1 MKIKR
6 EAKLAIAAIAAVCI
20 LIWGIN
26 FLKGTSLF
34 DSKTT
39 YYGIYDKV
47 DGLKVSSGVMY
58 RGYQVGQVSK
68 IVFVGDRLEKVLVEF
83 FLKEDL
89 ALPKDSKALIQ
100 SADLMGSKVIN
111 LLSGSSNEPLQDGD
125 TLTAEVERG
134 MMEAVGEQI
143 VPFKRKAERLLV
155 SLDSVLVI
163 MQEVLDME
171 ARENLKGSIRNL
183 NQTLSNLEGA
193 SDNLNKMLDG
203 ETGQV
208 GRVLAHVEGI
218 AGNLE
223 RNNENVS
230 NILGNVSALSD
241 SLRQADLKGLVGQ
254 AEQVAAQVDSLLMK
268 INKGEGT
275 VGAFVRDS
283 DLYYNL
289 SEASENLN
297 RFLVEFR
304 HNPKK
309 FIQLSLVDFSS
320 NKSDVGEYA
329 VVIRETTERLA
340 ANDSLYRKHSGLC
353 EIRYRDKYL
362 YVVDTYKKLKQAQ
375 KKLAEVADEYENA
388 YIVRVDFY

>member
-1 MKIKR
+1 M
-6 EAKLAIAAIAAVCI
+6 AIAAIAAVCI

-26 FLKGTSLF
+26 FLKGVSLF

-68 IVFVGDRLEKVLVEF
+68 IVFVGERLEKVLVEF

-89 ALPKDSKALIQ
+89 SLPKDTKALIQ

-111 LLSGSSNEPLQDGD
+111 LLPGNSARPLQDGD
-125 TLTAEVERG
+125 TLVAEVEQG
-134 MMEAVGEQI
+134 MMEAVGAQI
-143 VPFKRKAERLLV
+143 APFKDKTERLLI

-171 ARENLKGSIRNL
+171 ARENLRGSIRSL
-183 NQTLSNLEGA
+183 NHTLSNLEGA
-193 SDNLNKMLDG
+193 SGSLNEMLDG

-208 GRVLAHVEGI
+208 GRVLAHVDGI
-218 AGNLE
+218 AANLE
-223 RNNENVS
+223 KNNENIS
-230 NILGNVSALSD
+230 NILDNVSSLSD
-241 SLRQADLKGLVGQ
+241 SLRQANLKGLLGQ
-254 AEQVAAQVDSLLMK
+254 AERVAAGVDSVLMK
-268 INKGEGT
+268 INRGKGT
-275 VGAFVRDS
+275 MGAFVNDNN
-283 DLYYNL
+283 LYYNL

-309 FIQLSLVDFSS
+309 FIQLSLIDFSAH
-320 NKSDVGEYA
+320 KGEVGEYA
-329 VVIRETTERLA
+329 VVIKETTTRLA
-340 ANDSLYRKHSGLC
+340 ANDSLYQKHPGLC
-353 EIRYRDKYL
+353 EMRYKDKYL
-362 YVVDTYKKLKQAQ
+362 YVVDIYKKLKSAQ
-375 KKLAEVADEYENA
+375 KKLAEIGGEYVNA

>member
-254 AEQVAAQVDSLLMK
+254 AEQVAAQMDSLLMK

-275 VGAFVRDS
+275 VGEGQRFVLQFERG
-283 DLYYNL
+283 
-289 SEASENLN
+289 
-297 RFLVEFR
+297 
-304 HNPKK
+304 
-309 FIQLSLVDFSS
+309 
-320 NKSDVGEYA
+320 VGEFEPFFGG
-329 VVIRETTERLA
+329 I
-340 ANDSLYRKHSGLC
+340 
-353 EIRYRDKYL
+353 
-362 YVVDTYKKLKQAQ
+362 QA
-375 KKLAEVADEYENA
+375 
-388 YIVRVDFY
+388 

>member
-254 AEQVAAQVDSLLMK
+254 AEQVAAQMDSLLMK

-275 VGAFVRDS
+275 VGAFVKDS

-309 FIQLSLVDFSS
+309 FIRLSLVDFSS

>member
-275 VGAFVRDS
+275 VGAFVKDS

-362 YVVDTYKKLKQAQ
+362 YVVGTYKKLKQAQ

>member
-1 MKIKR
+1 
-6 EAKLAIAAIAAVCI
+6 
-20 LIWGIN
+20 
-26 FLKGTSLF
+26 
-34 DSKTT
+34 
-39 YYGIYDKV
+39 
-47 DGLKVSSGVMY
+47 
-58 RGYQVGQVSK
+58 
-68 IVFVGDRLEKVLVEF
+68 
-83 FLKEDL
+83 
-89 ALPKDSKALIQ
+89 
-100 SADLMGSKVIN
+100 MGSKVIN

-309 FIQLSLVDFSS
+309 FIQLSL
-320 NKSDVGEYA
+320 
-329 VVIRETTERLA
+329 
-340 ANDSLYRKHSGLC
+340 SLQIFVSIFLNFIFKHIFAFC
-353 EIRYRDKYL
+353 
-362 YVVDTYKKLKQAQ
+362 
-375 KKLAEVADEYENA
+375 
-388 YIVRVDFY
+388 

>member
-208 GRVLAHVEGI
+208 GRVLAHIEGI

-254 AEQVAAQVDSLLMK
+254 AEQVAAQMDSLLMK

-275 VGAFVRDS
+275 VGAFVKDS

-309 FIQLSLVDFSS
+309 FIRLSLVDFSS

>member
-275 VGAFVRDS
+275 VGAFVKDS

>member
-254 AEQVAAQVDSLLMK
+254 AEQVAAQMDSLLMK

-275 VGAFVRDS
+275 VGAFVKDS

-289 SEASENLN
+289 SEALENLN

-309 FIQLSLVDFSS
+309 FIRLSLVDFSS

-388 YIVRVDFY
+388 YIVRVEFY

>member
-208 GRVLAHVEGI
+208 GRVLAHIEGI

-230 NILGNVSALSD
+230 NILGNVSALSGA
-241 SLRQADLKGLVGQ
+241 LRQADLKGLVGQ
-254 AEQVAAQVDSLLMK
+254 AEQVAAQMDSLLMK

-275 VGAFVRDS
+275 VGAFVKDS

-309 FIQLSLVDFSS
+309 FIRLSLVDFSS

>member
-254 AEQVAAQVDSLLMK
+254 AEQVAAQMDSLLMK

-275 VGAFVRDS
+275 VGAFVKDS

-309 FIQLSLVDFSS
+309 FIRLSLVDFSS

-353 EIRYRDKYL
+353 EIRHRDKYL

>member
-254 AEQVAAQVDSLLMK
+254 AEQVAAQMDSLLMK

-275 VGAFVRDS
+275 VGAFVKDS